1 MLKDYNL
8 LYLSVDLVF
17 LFFLLTVL
25 LKPIIQVKTIKEI
38 CFSRNIFLIKVIHHS
53 LYLSNIYDESIK
65 YSYRQFHA

>member
-17 LFFLLTVL
+17 FFLLTVL
-25 LKPIIQVKTIKEI
+25 LKPIIQVKTIQEI
-38 CFSRNIFLIKVIHHS
+38 CFSRNIFLIKVIHYS
-53 LYLSNIYDESIK
+53 LFLSNIYDESIK